1 MGALA
6 PFESLFRVNF
16 WPEIKIQWKNKFSVK
31 KSKMKIT
38 VEKAPPSLAQEVV
51 EEEGA
56 IDLTKDVKFEE
67 IKLGNK

>member
-1 MGALA
+1 
-6 PFESLFRVNF
+6 
-16 WPEIKIQWKNKFSVK
+16 
-31 KSKMKIT
+31 MKIT

-67 IKLGNK
+67 IKLGNKEGLIF

>member
-1 MGALA
+1 
-6 PFESLFRVNF
+6 
-16 WPEIKIQWKNKFSVK
+16 
-31 KSKMKIT
+31 MKIT

-67 IKLGNK
+67 IKLGNKEGLTFWLLEFFESFVMIFGKIEVSRNTVVNL